1 MFRLALHWQIM
12 IAMVIGATIGVTLNF
27 TVGTAE
33 TEQIYYGGRLQPY
46 GLAQPVAVQPGVLW
60 VLDSPDG
67 IQIETFQ
74 RTADQPNRITARRY
88 FAGMLS
94 KPEDLEKLSWPEKP
108 KYLPPLPGEAT
119 ASTTELPAGAQVEV
133 AQTVAR
139 PSLDEL
145 KKTNPE
151 AYVLF
156 QQYGRSWSRAIG
168 DRARMA
174 GNLFL
179 RMLQMVSVPLIIVSL
194 ISGVMGVGQAERLGK
209 MFGRTFAYYICTSI
223 IAITIGIM
231 MMNLMRP
238 GASGDAPVA
247 AAQSNFEE
255 GKQLGTILFEQVENL
270 IPTNPIAAIASSEFL
285 SIIAFSLL
293 FAVFALMVGG
303 KAADT
308 VRDLAQVGFDVMMK
322 MTMFIIMLAPFGV
335 LFLMLFAT
343 ATQGI
348 GIFGRLGM
356 YMITVALG
364 LLIHGAVVMPL
375 ILKFVAR
382 RSPLEYA
389 RALSPA
395 LFMAFSSSSSNATL
409 PVTLT
414 CVEKRAGISN
424 RVSSFVLP
432 LGATVNMDGTALYE
446 AAAVLFIAQWTGH
459 DLSLAQQ
466 IVVAITA
473 LLASIGAAGIPQAG
487 LVMMIVILQAVGLPI
502 EAQGLIIAVDRILDM
517 MRTVVNIWSD
527 ACGAAVVARFEADD
541 PSEPS
546 EPPSTPIPRIEGEA
560 P

>member
-1 MFRLALHWQIM
+1 MFRLALHWQIL
-12 IAMVIGATIGVTLNF
+12 IAMLVGATIGVTLNL

-33 TEQIYYGGRLQPY
+33 TEQVVPGGRLQPY
-46 GLAQPVAVQPGVLW
+46 GMSQAVAVQPGVLW
-60 VLDSPDG
+60 VLDHPDG
-67 IQIETFQ
+67 VKIVTFH
-74 RTADQPNRITARRY
+74 RNADQPNRIEARRY
-88 FAGMLS
+88 FAGMLD
-94 KPEDLEKLSWPEKP
+94 KPEDVEKLTWPEWP
-108 KYLPPLPGEAT
+108 ERLPPLPGESPDASAT
-119 ASTTELPAGAQVEV
+119 APAGMPVEV
-133 AQTVAR
+133 VQTVVQ
-139 PSLDEL
+139 PSLDQL

-156 QQYGRSWSRAIG
+156 QNYGRSWSRAIG

-194 ISGVMGVGQAERLGK
+194 ISGVMGVGHAERLGK
-209 MFGRTFAYYICTSI
+209 MFGRTFTYYICTSL
-223 IAITIGIM
+223 IAIVIGIT
-231 MMNLMRP
+231 MMNLIRP
-238 GASGDAPVA
+238 GAAGDAPVTA
-247 AAQSNFEE
+247 TEANVEE
-255 GKQLGTILFEQVENL
+255 GKKLGTILFEQVENL

-285 SIIAFSLL
+285 SIIAFSIA
-293 FAVFALMVGG
+293 FAIFALMVGG

-308 VRDLAQVGFDVMMK
+308 VRDLAQVGFDVMMR

-356 YMITVALG
+356 YIVTVALG
-364 LLIHGAVVMPL
+364 LTFHAVVVMPL

-466 IVVAITA
+466 IVVAVTA
-473 LLASIGAAGIPQAG
+473 LLASVGAAGIPQAG

-502 EAQGLIIAVDRILDM
+502 ETQGLIIAVDRILDM
-517 MRTVVNIWSD
+517 MRTVVNVWSD
-527 ACGAAVVARFEADD
+527 ACGCAVIARFEADEPPP
-541 PSEPS
+541 PSES
-546 EPPSTPIPRIEGEA
+546 LSMPRPAIEGEQ

>member
-12 IAMVIGATIGVTLNF
+12 IAMVIGATVGVTLNF

-33 TEQIYYGGRLQPY
+33 TEQVVPGGKLQPH
-46 GLAQPVAVQPGVLW
+46 GMSQSVAVHSGVLW

-67 IQIETFQ
+67 VQIETFQ
-74 RTADQPNRITARRY
+74 RTADQPNRIIARRY
-88 FAGMLS
+88 FAGMLN

-108 KYLPPLPGEAT
+108 KSLPPLPGDPTDNTT
-119 ASTTELPAGAQVEV
+119 ALPANLPLEV
-133 AQTVAR
+133 VQTVIQ
-139 PSLDEL
+139 PSIDEL

-151 AYVLF
+151 PYVLF
-156 QQYGRSWSRAIG
+156 QTYGRSWSRSVG
-168 DRARMA
+168 DRARLA

-194 ISGVMGVGQAERLGK
+194 ISGVMGVGHAERLGK
-209 MFGRTFAYYICTSI
+209 MFARTFTYYICTSL
-223 IAITIGIM
+223 IAIVIGIVT
-231 MMNLMRP
+231 MNVIRP
-238 GASGDAPVA
+238 GAAGDAPVSA
-247 AAQSNFEE
+247 TSSSMDE
-255 GKQLGTILFEQVENL
+255 GKQLGTIMYEQVENL
-270 IPTNPIAAIASSEFL
+270 IPINPIAAIASSDFL
-285 SIIAFSLL
+285 SIITFSIA
-293 FAVFALMVGG
+293 FAVFALLVGG
-303 KAADT
+303 KAAQT
-308 VRDLAQVGFDVMMK
+308 VNDLAQVGFDVMMK
-322 MTMFIIMLAPFGV
+322 MTTFIIALAPFGV

-356 YMITVALG
+356 YIVTVALG
-364 LLIHGAVVMPL
+364 LVIHGAIVLPL
-375 ILKFVAR
+375 IVKFVAR

-395 LFMAFSSSSSNATL
+395 MFMAFSSSSSNATL

-459 DLSLAQQ
+459 DLSIAQQ
-466 IVVAITA
+466 VVVAFTA

-502 EAQGLIIAVDRILDM
+502 ETQGLIIAVDRILDM

-541 PSEPS
+541 PSDTL
-546 EPPSTPIPRIEGEA
+546 STPIPRIEGEA

>member
-12 IAMVIGATIGVTLNF
+12 IAMVIGATVGVTLNF

-33 TEQIYYGGRLQPY
+33 TEQVVPGGKLQPH
-46 GLAQPVAVQPGVLW
+46 GMSQSVAVHSGVLW

-67 IQIETFQ
+67 VQIETFQ
-74 RTADQPNRITARRY
+74 RTADQPNRIIARRY
-88 FAGMLS
+88 FAGMLN

-108 KYLPPLPGEAT
+108 KSLPPLPGDPTDNTT
-119 ASTTELPAGAQVEV
+119 ALPANMPLEV
-133 AQTVAR
+133 VQTVIQ
-139 PSLDEL
+139 PSIDEL

-151 AYVLF
+151 PYVLF
-156 QQYGRSWSRAIG
+156 QTYGRSWSRSVG
-168 DRARMA
+168 DRARLA

-194 ISGVMGVGQAERLGK
+194 ISGVMGVGHAERLGK
-209 MFGRTFAYYICTSI
+209 MFARTFTYYICTSL
-223 IAITIGIM
+223 IAIVIGIVT
-231 MMNLMRP
+231 MNVIRP
-238 GASGDAPVA
+238 GAAGDAPVSA
-247 AAQSNFEE
+247 TSSSMDE
-255 GKQLGTILFEQVENL
+255 GKQLGTIMYEQVENL
-270 IPTNPIAAIASSEFL
+270 IPINPIAAIASSDFL
-285 SIIAFSLL
+285 SIITFSIA
-293 FAVFALMVGG
+293 FAVFALLVGG
-303 KAADT
+303 KAAQT
-308 VRDLAQVGFDVMMK
+308 VNDLAQVGFDVMMK
-322 MTMFIIMLAPFGV
+322 MTTFIIALAPFGV

-356 YMITVALG
+356 YIVTVALG
-364 LLIHGAVVMPL
+364 LVIHGAIVLPL
-375 ILKFVAR
+375 IVKFVAR

-395 LFMAFSSSSSNATL
+395 MFMAFSSSSSNATL

-459 DLSLAQQ
+459 DLSIAQQ
-466 IVVAITA
+466 VVVAFTA

-502 EAQGLIIAVDRILDM
+502 ETQGLIIAVDRILDM

-541 PSEPS
+541 PSDTL
-546 EPPSTPIPRIEGEA
+546 STPIPRIEGEA